1 MCRGKPLPLAHG
13 NRRPNRGENGE
24 TMDTKATPTDIIWA
38 RNLELKG
45 AIVTLGPSN
54 STTTELPAKPPTTDE
69 RYFTTSLP
77 AERGLTDSEYKAAW
91 ALVADINQYVEEGED
106 EFYLE
111 PRWMDANGFIYRLRD
126 GFAQST
132 IDTVKQN
139 ELNEYRKAVSGTKLN
154 PYDAI
159 NVYRGQSPKGRA

>member
-1 MCRGKPLPLAHG
+1 MF
-13 NRRPNRGENGE
+13 
-24 TMDTKATPTDIIWA
+24 TKGIPEDIMYV

-45 AIVTLGPSN
+45 AKFTLGPSN
-54 STTTELPAKPPTTDE
+54 STTTELPAKSPTTDE
-69 RYFTTSLP
+69 HYFATSSP

-139 ELNEYRKAVSGTKLN
+139 ELDEYRKAVNETKLN

-159 NVYRGQSPKGRA
+159 NVYRGQSPKGRT

>member
-1 MCRGKPLPLAHG
+1 
-13 NRRPNRGENGE
+13 
-24 TMDTKATPTDIIWA
+24 MDTKATPTDIIWA

-111 PRWMDANGFIYRLRD
+111 PRW
-126 GFAQST
+126 ST